1 MILNLVD
8 KFASGKYGTWFGL
21 LSRLVLGGVL
31 FAAGWLKIFTPAK
44 SQMSVRAYEVL
55 PISIANFLG
64 IALPWLEVG
73 FGILLILGIAAR
85 LSAIVGGGL
94 MVVFIAAISQAWARG
109 LSIDCG
115 CFGGGGT
122 VDPSETKYLSEILR
136 DIGLALLALYLVRY
150 PLTRFALEKL
160 MKPKESK

>member
-1 MILNLVD
+1 MITNLVN
-8 KFASGKYGTWFGL
+8 KYGKWFGL
-21 LSRLVLGGVL
+21 LSRLTLGGVL

-44 SQMSVRAYEVL
+44 SQMAVRAYEVL

-73 FGILLILGIAAR
+73 LGVLLILGIAVR
-85 LSAIVGGGL
+85 ISAIFGGGL
-94 MVVFIAAISQAWARG
+94 MVLFIAAISQAWARG

-122 VDPSETKYLSEILR
+122 VEPGQTKYLSEILR
-136 DIGLALLALYLVRY
+136 DTGLALLALYLVRY

-160 MKPKESK
+160 TKTEGE

>member
-73 FGILLILGIAAR
+73 FGILLILGIAVR

-94 MVVFIAAISQAWARG
+94 MSVFIAAISQAWARG

-150 PLTRFALEKL
+150 PLTRFAVEKF
-160 MKPKESK
+160 MKTEGE

>member
-73 FGILLILGIAAR
+73 FGILLILGIAVR

-94 MVVFIAAISQAWARG
+94 MIVFIAAISQAWARG

-122 VDPSETKYLSEILR
+122 VAPGETKYLSEILR

-160 MKPKESK
+160 VKPKESK

>member
-73 FGILLILGIAAR
+73 FGILLILGIAVR

-94 MVVFIAAISQAWARG
+94 MIVFIAAISQAWARG

-150 PLTRFALEKL
+150 PLTRFAVEKL
-160 MKPKESK
+160 TKTEGE

>member
-1 MILNLVD
+1 
-8 KFASGKYGTWFGL
+8 
-21 LSRLVLGGVL
+21 VL

-44 SQMSVRAYEVL
+44 SQMAVRAYEVL
-55 PISIANFLG
+55 PIWLANFLG

-73 FGILLILGIAAR
+73 FGILLIIGVAVR

-94 MVVFIAAISQAWARG
+94 MLLFIAAISQAWVRG

-122 VDPSETKYLSEILR
+122 VDPGETKYLSEILR
-136 DIGLALLALYLVRY
+136 DIAFALLALYLIRY

-160 MKPKESK
+160 TKPKESM